1 MSRRPNVPGFARVG
15 VGALATAFFVRF
27 FTAGPFPNPETIT
40 LAILRGASSSGRRPS
55 HCDLTWNGPTLS
67 VSPLKGIGYRGSPQ
81 TSRGHPKYRPA
92 DIEPATWPDIRG
104 RGTCLVCASFGS
116 TDLQNADSA
125 RCCKFRNSQQQRASD
140 LDPTNAWIPKLD
152 VAGLGCGTC
161 RLTGGQPA
169 ILHTPMESGFRQR
182 RYALT
187 VCRANGV
194 ERRSLC
200 SSECWMNLGSAHATV
215 YTNLVGPTQGPT
227 KRSGSQVRRLMQRLG
242 G

>member
-1 MSRRPNVPGFARVG
+1 MWFEYPAGIRCVLRALHLLQTRPTVAVG
-15 VGALATAFFVRF
+15 SLF
-27 FTAGPFPNPETIT
+27 E
-40 LAILRGASSSGRRPS
+40 
-55 HCDLTWNGPTLS
+55 
-67 VSPLKGIGYRGSPQ
+67 
-81 TSRGHPKYRPA
+81 
-92 DIEPATWPDIRG
+92 
-104 RGTCLVCASFGS
+104 GTCLVCASFS
-116 TDLQNADSA
+116 RSILENADSA
-125 RCCKFRNSQQQRASD
+125 RRCRFRNSQQQRASD

-215 YTNLVGPTQGPT
+215 YLKQTRT
-227 KRSGSQVRRLMQRLG
+227 
-242 G
+242 